1 MDIEQIK
8 ERSIQRG
15 LQSIIFDLMWDV
27 KKTAEK
33 ITTAVGQVMTEEFL
47 TIPKHV
53 EKIRELLNDTEQIY
67 DEIVKL

>member
-15 LQSIIFDLMWDV
+15 LQGIIFDLMWDV

-67 DEIVKL
+67 DEIEKL